1 MHYKRNSWRLYGSIL
16 REHLLSEAL
25 KSNKRVF
32 LFTAPH
38 HRMSVT
44 LYLQRARRSLINSSG
59 PNFSA
64 FNSHFPLYLLPV
76 QLNIWRHLSVEV
88 TVDKWLSWSY
98 IYLTVIVK
106 SCIKSVY
113 SWKSLPHLY
122 FYIFH
127 TEVTFTETR
136 FGCLWL
142 SDFCQSVHWATQLMQ
157 TQDTQQSSVASCG
170 TMLLC
175 TLFKSC
181 SGRLDRTHAHTHRW
195 SKSLHSPASH
205 GKLWDYIA
213 ICRFSSLMTLLINH
227 FASHQEPF

>member
-16 REHLLSEAL
+16 REHFFSEAL

-44 LYLQRARRSLINSSG
+44 LYLKRARRSLINSSG

-106 SCIKSVY
+106 SCITT
-113 SWKSLPHLY
+113 
-122 FYIFH
+122 FIFLNISHRGDLHWDSFWVFVAVRFLSERALSNTADANTGH
-127 TEVTFTETR
+127 TAIVCGF
-136 FGCLWL
+136 LWNN
-142 SDFCQSVHWATQLMQ
+142 
-157 TQDTQQSSVASCG
+157 VA
-170 TMLLC
+170 
-175 TLFKSC
+175 
-181 SGRLDRTHAHTHRW
+181 
-195 SKSLHSPASH
+195 LHS
-205 GKLWDYIA
+205 
-213 ICRFSSLMTLLINH
+213 F
-227 FASHQEPF
+227 